1 MTEDERAIRN
11 VVDTWLAASRAGD
24 LPTVLNLMTDDALF
38 LTPGQPPFGKA
49 AFAAMSDGMKNVR
62 VEGTSDIQEIAVFG
76 EVAYLRNLLHIT
88 VTMPDGVVSKRSG
101 QTLTILRKEVDGM
114 WRLVRDANLVVAE
127 AAA

>member
-24 LPTVLNLMTDDALF
+24 LPAVLNLMTDDVLF
-38 LTPGQPPFGKA
+38 LTPGQAPFGKE
-49 AFAAMSDGMKNVR
+49 AFAAMSNGMKDVK
-62 VEGTSDIQEIAVFG
+62 VDGTSDIQEVQVFG
-76 EVAYLRNLLHIT
+76 DIAYLRNALRI
-88 VTMPDGVVSKRSG
+88 VITMPDGKVVRRSG
-101 QTLTILRKEVDGM
+101 QTLTILRKEADGM